1 MTTATRSYCAAAWVI
16 YDRWLLLAQD
26 PDAEEAA
33 VTAMV
38 AELDA
43 HVKACTDCK

>member
-1 MTTATRSYCAAAWVI
+1 MTETLRRCHEYWQI
-16 YDRWLLLAQD
+16 YDRWLVAAQD

-43 HVKACTDCK
+43 HVNACADCK